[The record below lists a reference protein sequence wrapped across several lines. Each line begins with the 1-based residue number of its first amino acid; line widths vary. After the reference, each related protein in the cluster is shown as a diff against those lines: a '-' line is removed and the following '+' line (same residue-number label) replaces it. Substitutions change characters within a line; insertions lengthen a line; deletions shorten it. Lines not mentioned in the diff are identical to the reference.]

1 MTEFHRQNTE
11 SDDGAPHEDAA
22 AAPAAEVATARDG
35 AADDGAAHNGDARVL
50 AAPVPA
56 ALSHALSSRSAQR
69 IGEKRRGASTRS
81 AQRLARTAD
90 TRAVWRRWLA
100 FSAVAGVAAGI
111 LWWLLAPGGAF
122 YGDGKDFEVW
132 LPRDATLGLLMLVAG
147 ILSAVLVLRG
157 RRKTARQGSAPASGT
172 ETALMA
178 ALAVGGFAGSVIAW
192 RIGVFAGDLFHTPP
206 DNMANPSIVF
216 SLRSA
221 SVLILWPLASIA
233 VVFVSTLVSYS
244 FFPAPV
250 ESRAEAAGTAATPSL
265 DATGTGSG
273 DATATGSGDATPIAG
288 GTSAAGN

>member
-1 MTEFHRQNTE
+1 MTEFHRQNSE
-11 SDDGAPHEDAA
+11 SDDGAPHKGPAA
-22 AAPAAEVATARDG
+22 VPAAQVETARVGAATEGAAPVQAACDG
-35 AADDGAAHNGDARVL
+35 EGRVL

-69 IGEKRRGASTRS
+69 IGDKRRGANTRS

-122 YGDGKDFEVW
+122 YGDGKDFEMW
-132 LPRDATLGLLMLVAG
+132 LPRDATLGLLMLIAG

-157 RRKTARQGSAPASGT
+157 RRATARQGSVPTSGT

-192 RIGVFAGDLFHTPP
+192 RMGVFAGDLFHTPP

-221 SVLILWPLASIA
+221 SVLILWPLASVA

-250 ESRAEAAGTAATPSL
+250 ASRAAAAGTAATPSAGL
-265 DATGTGSG
+265 AATSG
-273 DATATGSGDATPIAG
+273 ADATPIAG
-288 GTSAAGN
+288 ATPAAGS

>member
-1 MTEFHRQNTE
+1 M
-11 SDDGAPHEDAA
+11 
-22 AAPAAEVATARDG
+22 
-35 AADDGAAHNGDARVL
+35 
-50 AAPVPA
+50 
-56 ALSHALSSRSAQR
+56 
-69 IGEKRRGASTRS
+69 
-81 AQRLARTAD
+81 
-90 TRAVWRRWLA
+90 WRRWLA

-111 LWWLLAPGGAF
+111 LWWLLAPGGAL

-178 ALAVGGFAGSVIAW
+178 ALVVGGFAGSVIAW
-192 RIGVFAGDLFHTPP
+192 RMGVFAGDLFHTPP

-221 SVLILWPLASIA
+221 SVLILWPLASVA

-250 ESRAEAAGTAATPSL
+250 ESLAAAAGTAAAPSAGDTPK
-265 DATGTGSG
+265 A
-273 DATATGSGDATPIAG
+273 DATPIAG
-288 GTSAAGN
+288 ATTAAGN